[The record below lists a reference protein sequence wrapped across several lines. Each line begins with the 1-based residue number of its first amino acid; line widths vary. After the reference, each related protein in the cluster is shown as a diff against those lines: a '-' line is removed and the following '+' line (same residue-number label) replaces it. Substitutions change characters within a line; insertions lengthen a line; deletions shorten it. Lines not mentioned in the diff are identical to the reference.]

1 MSTKT
6 LGKAKTAGSVPQEG
20 KRISPLQKALRRDK
34 YLLLMILPVI
44 IWYLI
49 FCYLPMAG
57 LWMSFT
63 DFVPGKGLAGLFTGK
78 FVGLKW
84 FRKFF
89 ESPYAFRLVRNTFL
103 MAFYSLIF
111 GFPIPIIFAICIT
124 QIKRKSLRQ
133 AGQVLTYLPYFIS
146 TVVVCGMINNF
157 LSPSTGI
164 INKIIDC
171 ASIVGMFMMGALSAS
186 IVKVATPLAWTFGD
200 KTVELQATLDAI
212 APGLLPLSAVFFV
225 FWGIKYKKW
234 TITRCLIILIVAS
247 IIGAFLGVF
256 AL

>member
-1 MSTKT
+1 MGYK
-6 LGKAKTAGSVPQEG
+6 LGKES
-20 KRISPLQKALRRDK
+20 IQK
-34 YLLLMILPVI
+34 ILS
-44 IWYLI
+44 
-49 FCYLPMAG
+49 G
-57 LWMSFT
+57 
-63 DFVPGKGLAGLFTGK
+63 
-78 FVGLKW
+78 
-84 FRKFF
+84 
-89 ESPYAFRLVRNTFL
+89 
-103 MAFYSLIF
+103 
-111 GFPIPIIFAICIT
+111 
-124 QIKRKSLRQ
+124 
-133 AGQVLTYLPYFIS
+133 
-146 TVVVCGMINNF
+146 
-157 LSPSTGI
+157 GI

>member
-6 LGKAKTAGSVPQEG
+6 LGKAKTAGSVPQEV

-164 INKIIDC
+164 INKIIQ
-171 ASIVGMFMMGALSAS
+171 L
-186 IVKVATPLAWTFGD
+186 FGGCRLTLHED
-200 KTVELQATLDAI
+200 GKTVTKFACVDGPDFDGYAVDFDEAI
-212 APGLLPLSAVFFV
+212 SRASMYRDFERK
-225 FWGIKYKKW
+225 KYEETCNLFGKE
-234 TITRCLIILIVAS
+234 AH
-247 IIGAFLGVF
+247 
-256 AL
+256 